1 MGRELSREFPRKRGE
16 PIRGNRGYR
25 RSMKRKIE
33 PRVSREKRNFT
44 IDRFERVAL
53 SLRSR
58 GLWNPCEV
66 LGFRRDRDRVKA
78 GSD

>member
-16 PIRGNRGYR
+16 RNRGYR

>member
-16 PIRGNRGYR
+16 RNRGYR

-66 LGFRRDRDRVKA
+66 LEFRRDRDRVKA